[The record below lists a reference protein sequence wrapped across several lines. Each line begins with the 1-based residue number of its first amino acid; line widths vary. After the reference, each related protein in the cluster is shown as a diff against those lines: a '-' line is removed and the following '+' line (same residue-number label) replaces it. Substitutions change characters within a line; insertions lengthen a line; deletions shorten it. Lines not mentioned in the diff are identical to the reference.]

1 MEHPHVYVD
10 ADACPVK
17 SEVTRVAERH
27 DLPVTWVAGSHMR
40 VPEGGRVRIEVV
52 AQGFDAADDWIVEHV
67 AAGDIVVTADIA
79 LASRCLAKGAAA
91 LGNTG
96 APFTED
102 THTFNVSSGGLCFE
116 SRHNLPMGCRLALKI
131 ALPPALRAKFG
142 GRSLY
147 RVYAAVC
154 RVERATEASS
164 FRVGV
169 RFLSEI
175 A

>member
-1 MEHPHVYVD
+1 MDHPHVYVD

-17 SEVTRVAERH
+17 SEVSRVAERH

-67 AAGDIVVTADIA
+67 SAGDIVVTADIA

-102 THTFNVSSGGLCFE
+102 NIGDAMATRTLLAELRGAGEITKGPRAFTPRDR
-116 SRHNLPMGCRLALKI
+116 SRFLQSLEDAVQ
-131 ALPPALRAKFG
+131 
-142 GRSLY
+142 RSL
-147 RVYAAVC
+147 RDQ
-154 RVERATEASS
+154 RREGRA
-164 FRVGV
+164 
-169 RFLSEI
+169 
-175 A
+175 

>member
-17 SEVTRVAERH
+17 SEVSRVAERH

-40 VPEGGRVRIEVV
+40 VPESGRVRIEVV

-67 AAGDIVVTADIA
+67 TPGDIVVTADIA

-91 LGNTG
+91 IGNTG

-102 THTFNVSSGGLCFE
+102 NIGDAMATRTLLAELRGAGEITKGPRAFTPRDR
-116 SRHNLPMGCRLALKI
+116 SRFLQALED
-131 ALPPALRAKFG
+131 AVQ
-142 GRSLY
+142 RSL
-147 RVYAAVC
+147 RDQ
-154 RVERATEASS
+154 RREER
-164 FRVGV
+164 R
-169 RFLSEI
+169 
-175 A
+175 

>member
-1 MEHPHVYVD
+1 MERPHIYVD

-17 SEVTRVAERH
+17 SEVSRVAERH

-67 AAGDIVVTADIA
+67 TAGDIVVTADIA
-79 LASRCLAKGAAA
+79 LASRCLAKGASA

-102 THTFNVSSGGLCFE
+102 NIGDAMATRTLLAELRGAGEITKGPRAFTPRDR
-116 SRHNLPMGCRLALKI
+116 SRFLQSLEDAVQ
-131 ALPPALRAKFG
+131 
-142 GRSLY
+142 RSL
-147 RVYAAVC
+147 RDQ
-154 RVERATEASS
+154 RREGRA
-164 FRVGV
+164 
-169 RFLSEI
+169 
-175 A
+175 

>member
-1 MEHPHVYVD
+1 MERPHVYVD

-27 DLPVTWVAGSHMR
+27 DLQVTWVAGSHMR

-102 THTFNVSSGGLCFE
+102 NIGDAMATRTLLAELRGAGEITKGPRAFTPRDR
-116 SRHNLPMGCRLALKI
+116 SRFLQSLEDAVQ
-131 ALPPALRAKFG
+131 
-142 GRSLY
+142 RSL
-147 RVYAAVC
+147 RDQ
-154 RVERATEASS
+154 RREGRN
-164 FRVGV
+164 
-169 RFLSEI
+169 
-175 A
+175 

>member
-1 MEHPHVYVD
+1 MERPHLYVD

-17 SEVTRVAERH
+17 SEVSRVAERH

-102 THTFNVSSGGLCFE
+102 NIGDAMATRTLLAELRGAGEITKGPRAFTPRDR
-116 SRHNLPMGCRLALKI
+116 SRFMQSLEDAVQ
-131 ALPPALRAKFG
+131 
-142 GRSLY
+142 RSL
-147 RVYAAVC
+147 RDQRREGHA
-154 RVERATEASS
+154 
-164 FRVGV
+164 
-169 RFLSEI
+169 
-175 A
+175 